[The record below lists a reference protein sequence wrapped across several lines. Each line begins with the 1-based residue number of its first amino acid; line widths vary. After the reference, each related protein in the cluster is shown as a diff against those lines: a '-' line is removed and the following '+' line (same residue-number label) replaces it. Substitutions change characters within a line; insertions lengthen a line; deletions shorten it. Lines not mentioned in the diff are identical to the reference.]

1 VRFGN
6 QKAAGALTWRQES
19 GCCHAGVAPGETNP
33 AKDHSPISEP
43 DGLYPI
49 NEAAKLY
56 PSKST
61 DSEAITRSLVT
72 QKFRADRGKAA
83 CDDARDV

>member
-1 VRFGN
+1 VRFSN
-6 QKAAGALTWRQES
+6 QKAEGVLTWRQES

-33 AKDHSPISEP
+33 AEDHSPISEA

-49 NEAAKLY
+49 NQAAKLY

-61 DSEAITRSLVT
+61 DSEAITGSLVA
-72 QKFRADRGKAA
+72 QKLRADRGKAA
-83 CDDARDV
+83 CDDASDV